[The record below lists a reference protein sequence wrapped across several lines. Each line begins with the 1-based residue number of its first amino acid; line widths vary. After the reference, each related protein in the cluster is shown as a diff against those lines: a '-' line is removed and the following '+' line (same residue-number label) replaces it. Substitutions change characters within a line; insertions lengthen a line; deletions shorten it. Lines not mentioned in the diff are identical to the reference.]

1 MNCSDFARQ
10 LSGTGE
16 PSPALISHAFG
27 CPRCRALLAFDRRL
41 RGYDLQQPLPMSA
54 ELRRAV
60 ALEPASL
67 TPFSAWR
74 RALGPVSAL
83 LALATAAKLLAPRP
97 DADTVPVLTA
107 AVVSVVLVGTFLAAL
122 LLLLARSR
130 IGAGG
135 FAVARYAFP
144 PLTLG
149 AFLGVSVLAYE
160 TVPPSTHPPR
170 AIQVFLSE
178 EVEPCVGSWVRHLPC
193 TLLGLAVGLLL
204 VSLVL
209 RSASSIAITTPR
221 ASGAVCGAAAG
232 IAAAFVLFLFCPVH
246 LLGHLAGVHAIPLL
260 VCCALGFKLG
270 VH

>member
-10 LSGTGE
+10 LSSTAGQ
-16 PSPALISHAFG
+16 SPDLMSHAFS
-27 CPRCRALLAFDRRL
+27 CARCRALLAFDRQL
-41 RGYDLQQPLPMSA
+41 CGNDLQQPLAMSA

-60 ALEPASL
+60 ALEPVAL
-67 TPFSAWR
+67 TRFSAWR
-74 RALGPVSAL
+74 RALVPVGAL
-83 LALATAAKLLAPRP
+83 LALAATAKLLAPRP
-97 DADTVPVLTA
+97 DADAVPFRTA
-107 AVVSVVLVGTFLAAL
+107 VIVSVVLVGSFLAAL

-130 IGAGG
+130 IGAGR

-144 PLTLG
+144 PLTLC
-149 AFLGVSVLAYE
+149 AFLGVSVFAYE
-160 TVPPSTHPPR
+160 TVPPSAHPPR
-170 AIQVFLSE
+170 AIQVFLLE

-193 TLLGLAVGLLL
+193 TLLGLAIGLLL

-209 RSASSIAITTPR
+209 RSAASVAITTSR

-246 LLGHLAGVHAIPLL
+246 LLEHLVGVHAIPLL
-260 VCCALGFKLG
+260 VCCVLGFKAG